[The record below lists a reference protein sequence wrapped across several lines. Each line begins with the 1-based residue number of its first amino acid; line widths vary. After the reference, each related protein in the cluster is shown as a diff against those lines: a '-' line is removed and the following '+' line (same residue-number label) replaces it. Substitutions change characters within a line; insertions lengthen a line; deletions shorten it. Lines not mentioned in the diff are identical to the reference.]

1 MLSGEMY
8 MAFINEILT
17 KEQKLEFNS
26 WNIEYPYYVDGWFL
40 GTKKLLNPRCWT
52 VDKERDIYLMRV
64 YTSREH
70 YCEEWIFVFLWN
82 NKTYTVQF
90 HMTLSGNDVV
100 WSVPDHYVYKD
111 LSFPYSYEEH
121 FLDDLRNALKTHGIR
136 GELNRV
142 GNVDCDF

>member
-1 MLSGEMY
+1 

-26 WNIEYPYYVDGWFL
+26 WNIKYPFYVDESYL
-40 GTKKLLNPRCWT
+40 GMKQLLNPCSWT

-64 YTSREH
+64 YNNRE
-70 YCEEWIFVFLWN
+70 YFYDWMFVFLWN
-82 NKTYTVQF
+82 KKTYTVQF
-90 HMTLSGNDVV
+90 HMTLTGNDVV
-100 WSVPDHYVYKD
+100 WSIPDHYFHKD
-111 LSFPYSYEEH
+111 LSFPYSFEEH
-121 FLDDLRNALKTHGIR
+121 FLDDLRNALKTYGIR